1 MLNVPVSSLL
11 STAILLNAILRD
23 VILLNVVAPQT
34 FTTPALL
41 EDPKLAKV
49 LESFWRWLF
58 FCFQPNLSKN
68 TIFAKHWWFTL
79 VNAILHYVILL
90 NVVAPQTFTM
100 PAFLEDPKLAK
111 VLESF
116 LKTIIFLFPAKFVKK
131 TPNLQNIG
139 VTAKCLML
147 TVMLLNA
154 ILHDVIL
161 LNVVPPQTFT
171 TQALLEY
178 PKIGKSVRILF

>member
-1 MLNVPVSSLL
+1 
-11 STAILLNAILRD
+11 
-23 VILLNVVAPQT
+23 
-34 FTTPALL
+34 
-41 EDPKLAKV
+41 
-49 LESFWRWLF
+49 
-58 FCFQPNLSKN
+58 
-68 TIFAKHWWFTL
+68 
-79 VNAILHYVILL
+79 
-90 NVVAPQTFTM
+90 M